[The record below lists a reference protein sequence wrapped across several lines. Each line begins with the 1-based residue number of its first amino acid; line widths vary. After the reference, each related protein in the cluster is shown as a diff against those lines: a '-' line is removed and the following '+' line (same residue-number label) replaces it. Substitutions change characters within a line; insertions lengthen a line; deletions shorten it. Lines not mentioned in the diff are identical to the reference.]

1 MANDSKTPFLD
12 YKSAALPTELC
23 RRNRARTLAHP
34 SPKNKDRLAYRPC
47 ELNTRRAQL
56 CRGQRRRV
64 AALPRAKQSGNI
76 RTALH
81 ASFLASALDA
91 ARVQRRPEA
100 ADSLFSPYG
109 AGRTG
114 LPQSG
119 HATLDLRFLQSR
131 GD

>member
-1 MANDSKTPFLD
+1 MIAKAGKSPFSN

-81 ASFLASALDA
+81 ASFLAGALDA

-100 ADSLFSPYG
+100 AHFFFSPSG
-109 AGRTG
+109 AG
-114 LPQSG
+114 
-119 HATLDLRFLQSR
+119 
-131 GD
+131 